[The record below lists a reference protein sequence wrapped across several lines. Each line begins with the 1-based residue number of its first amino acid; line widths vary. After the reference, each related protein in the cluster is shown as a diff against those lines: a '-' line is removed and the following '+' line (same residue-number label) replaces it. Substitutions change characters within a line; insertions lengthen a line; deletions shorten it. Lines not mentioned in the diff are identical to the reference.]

1 MTEVA
6 RDLCFAD
13 FRNLIK
19 ESTFLLFRRY
29 VYKLG
34 LILIDFHADYKAAK
48 LANEWIP

>member
-13 FRNLIK
+13 FRNL

-34 LILIDFHADYKAAK
+34 RILIDFHGDYKAAK